1 MADET
6 VTMESLPF
14 EPTAKDISQARNAIS
29 AAAARDVTRA
39 NTDFHFEMTTLG
51 KELAQLIMNC
61 NTADPAKWN
70 VIMGLAT
77 KMHNAKVRN
86 VPKPDIDILLPS
98 KLLQLYLDKQSG
110 RKPGG
115 RGKGAAGDETRPRR
129 VNRARRRASLLTD
142 PSPSPRRPGST
153 CASPRILPPPTT
165 GMRCSCPRRSWK
177 ARTTCSTLACYI
189 ANQSRP

>member
-115 RGKGAAGDETRPRR
+115 RGKGGG
-129 VNRARRRASLLTD
+129 RRRNPAETGESRAPACKSSHRPKPVAKTPRLDMRLTPD
-142 PSPSPRRPGST
+142 FTAADDWDEMLMS
-153 CASPRILPPPTT
+153 
-165 GMRCSCPRRSWK
+165 K
-177 ARTTCSTLACYI
+177 AELEGEDDL
-189 ANQSRP
+189 